1 MKKRRWGVLM
11 AALFGMAAMAGCS
24 TTYLPSMDDAKAPRN
39 GAAVFQQPDAEPEVS
54 SDGVKGAVT
63 QAYYTNDGHMAI
75 RLSLSNGM
83 GTAQQMRSIE
93 IRVMNGEGVQIASG
107 YAEAVEDGAVLAPDE
122 FTPFLLYIAPDQI
135 QVSADP
141 LTTLSFEITVTT
153 QPA

>member
-1 MKKRRWGVLM
+1 
-11 AALFGMAAMAGCS
+11 
-24 TTYLPSMDDAKAPRN
+24 
-39 GAAVFQQPDAEPEVS
+39 
-54 SDGVKGAVT
+54 
-63 QAYYTNDGHMAI
+63 
-75 RLSLSNGM
+75 
-83 GTAQQMRSIE
+83 
-93 IRVMNGEGVQIASG
+93 MNGEGVQIASG